1 MRPPRERK
9 PFDENTAYRRIFLDN
24 PAFYKRV
31 IETEEPRRQ
40 GFEFK
45 MIVVASEQ
53 SNAPIFDQT
62 FELEFT

>member
-1 MRPPRERK
+1 MRQPRERM
-9 PFDENTAYRRIFLDN
+9 PIDENTAYRRIFLDN

-31 IETEEPRRQ
+31 IETEEPGRH

-45 MIVVASEQ
+45 MIVIASGQ
-53 SNAPIFDQT
+53 SNPPIFDQN